1 MESNWNNKTILLVED
16 DQTSALLV
24 EELLL
29 TTGIQI
35 VHVVTGKECL
45 EILDSKEYVFDLIL
59 MDIRL
64 PDIDGIETTRRIRL
78 TNEKVPIIYMTAAVS
93 ETNKSEC
100 FNAGGNEFISK
111 PFAVG
116 NFFVLLTKYLN
127 IPVADFFYAR
137 AHSNT
142 LV

>member
-35 VHVVTGKECL
+35 VHVVTGKDCL
-45 EILDSKEYVFDLIL
+45 EIIENEEYSIDLIL

-64 PDIDGIETTRRIRL
+64 PDLNGIETTKRVRL
-78 TNEKVPIIYMTAAVS
+78 INEKVPVIYMTAAVN

-137 AHSNT
+137 AHTNT
-142 LV
+142 FV